1 MSEPWEQL
9 DGESPQAYSAF
20 RQYIDLHP
28 KERSLFA
35 VTEIIWPKRLT
46 EPMRRKRKPHRTI
59 ETWSSRYEW
68 VRRAKEYDAY
78 LARVAVMDNTVKM
91 REMADRQAM
100 LAMAIQDKLITYVNE
115 HMNPEELSP
124 NVVARLLDV
133 SSGLELRAR
142 DLLITVKEPGTAED
156 VERLEEMSVVEAAMR
171 IASLFQ
177 GARAHRGR
185 LTKDDDDS
193 FDE

>member
-91 REMADRQAM
+91 REMADRQAT